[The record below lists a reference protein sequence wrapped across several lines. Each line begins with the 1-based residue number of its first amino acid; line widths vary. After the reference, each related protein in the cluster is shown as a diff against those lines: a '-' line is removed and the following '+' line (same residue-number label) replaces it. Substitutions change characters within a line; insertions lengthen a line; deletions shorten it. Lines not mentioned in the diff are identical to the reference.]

1 MRGRLHAIYI
11 VYCDIIQNIIY
22 IGASY
27 CLIFRWRGLTTKQ
40 ITLIV
45 IFLGGFTF
53 HLFWETKSDYVLP
66 YFLLL
71 IPYAAAGWHD
81 IIFTNRKMIYSQ
93 LKQVQS
99 K

>member
-1 MRGRLHAIYI
+1 MRGGLHAIYI

-45 IFLGGFTF
+45 IFLVDSLSTYSGK
-53 HLFWETKSDYVLP
+53 L
-66 YFLLL
+66 
-71 IPYAAAGWHD
+71 
-81 IIFTNRKMIYSQ
+81 NRIMCSPISCC
-93 LKQVQS
+93 
-99 K
+99 